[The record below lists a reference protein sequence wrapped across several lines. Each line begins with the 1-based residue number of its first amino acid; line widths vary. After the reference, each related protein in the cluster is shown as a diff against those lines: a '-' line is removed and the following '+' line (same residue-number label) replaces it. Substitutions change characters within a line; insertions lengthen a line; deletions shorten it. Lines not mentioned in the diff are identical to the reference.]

1 MYEKMPSEKFDLE
14 KPRKY
19 SFLAKVFHWGFIVIF
34 GYGIYKQVDELD
46 QLSDLSLLKF
56 EMIFAAAF
64 LFLLIIRF
72 IYMRK
77 TQKSSL
83 PAATSQTQK
92 YAAKI
97 VHYGMYFCL
106 GIIAISGIS
115 IGTLYWLGFKSGLII
130 EGVISIHEFSFT
142 AIYFLIMIHVSAAIY
157 HRFLGDG
164 VWNSMVPFWKEK
176 INRD

>member
-1 MYEKMPSEKFDLE
+1 MLSEKLDIE
-14 KPRKY
+14 KPKKY
-19 SFLAKVFHWGFIVIF
+19 SYLAKIFHWGFIVIF
-34 GYGIYKQVDELD
+34 GYGIFKQVDELE
-46 QLSDLSLLKF
+46 QLADLSLLKF
-56 EMIFAAAF
+56 EMIFALAF
-64 LFLLIIRF
+64 LLLLIIRF

-83 PAATSQTQK
+83 PAATSQKQK

-106 GIIAISGIS
+106 GLIAISGIS
-115 IGTLYWLGFKSGLII
+115 IGTLYWLGFKSGLLI
-130 EGVISIHEFSFT
+130 EGVISIHELSFT
-142 AIYFLIMIHVSAAIY
+142 VIYFLILIHISAAIY

-176 INRD
+176 FNED